1 MQLAVLE
8 QFDIRFVHLKPGR
21 YNYQFDV
28 SDAFFEAFDYSL
40 IEKASIQVDT
50 RMIKENES
58 LLHFTFFI
66 EGSLGL
72 NCDRCLD
79 AFDMPIHLEEQLIVK
94 VKDEDTSNSE
104 ANDEEEDLVY
114 VGPEDI
120 AFNVAK
126 PIFDFI
132 NLSKPMKPTCD
143 QVNKGCNPEMTSILN
158 SMLRDNNSGEN
169 DENEDN
175 IDPRWEA
182 LKRFKQQN
190 NN

>member
-1 MQLAVLE
+1 MLE

-21 YNYQFDV
+21 YHYQFDV
-28 SDAFFEAFDYSL
+28 SDPFFEAFDYSL
-40 IEKASIQVDT
+40 IDKASIQVNT

-72 NCDRCLD
+72 SCDRCLD
-79 AFDMPIHLEEQLIVK
+79 PFDMPIHLEEQLIVK
-94 VKDEDTSNSE
+94 VKDEDLSNSKT
-104 ANDEEEDLVY
+104 NDEGEDLVY
-114 VGPEDI
+114 IGPEDI

-143 QVNKGCNPEMTSILN
+143 QVNKDCNQEMTSILN
-158 SMLRDNNSGEN
+158 SMLKDNNTNKN
-169 DENEDN
+169 DNSEDN

-182 LKRFKQQN
+182 LKRFKRQN